1 MQHPLTARREG
12 PPNGVVETL
21 TAGYAAINRR
31 LWVLL
36 VPLLVDL
43 FLWLG
48 PHTSYSPLLDPA
60 VARGTQWAQ
69 QVGPPPNDPAAGV
82 AIDDDVG
89 DLRQTLLNLST
100 ETNALILLA
109 RGPLAL
115 PSIAVALGGMGAL
128 WFISSWS
135 LGVGLLMASLV
146 GGLVVGAFFYA
157 AIALQVLGDAGGPL
171 AATRRVPRAVVR
183 VLGLVGLLLGF
194 GLLLGVPM
202 LAVVALAAVVA
213 PILATVGMAV
223 LAAGVLL
230 AGVYLF
236 FAVDA
241 IFVSGVGPLAAV
253 QRSVGVVRRHLWP
266 TLGLVVLT
274 WLILAGMDRVWIF
287 LADALQPPFG
297 IAVSMLANTYIASGL
312 LAASMIFY
320 YERAARD

>member
-1 MQHPLTARREG
+1 
-12 PPNGVVETL
+12 VETL

-36 VPLLVDL
+36 VPLLVDV

-69 QVGPPPNDPAAGV
+69 QVGPPPSDAGSGV
-82 AIDDDVG
+82 PLDDDVG
-89 DLRQTLLNLST
+89 DLRQALMNLST
-100 ETNALILLA
+100 ETNALSLLA

-115 PSIAVALGGMGAL
+115 PSVAVALGGIGAL

-135 LGVGLLMASLV
+135 LGAALLGASLV
-146 GGLVVGAFFYA
+146 GGLVIGAFFYA
-157 AIALQVLGDAGGPL
+157 AIALQVRGDQGGLL
-171 AATRRVPRAVVR
+171 AATRRVPRALLH
-183 VLGLVGLLLGF
+183 VLGLMALLIGF

-202 LAVVALAAVVA
+202 LAMVALAAVVA
-213 PILATVGMAV
+213 PMLATLGMAV
-223 LAAGVLL
+223 LAAAALL
-230 AGVYLF
+230 AGIYLF

-253 QRSVGVVRRHLWP
+253 QRSVAVVRRHLWP
-266 TLGLVVLT
+266 TLGLVLLT
-274 WLILAGMDRVWIF
+274 WLILAGMDRVWAF
-287 LADALQPPFG
+287 LADTLQPPFG
-297 IAVSMLANTYIASGL
+297 VALSMLANTYIASGL

-320 YERAARD
+320 YQRTARD